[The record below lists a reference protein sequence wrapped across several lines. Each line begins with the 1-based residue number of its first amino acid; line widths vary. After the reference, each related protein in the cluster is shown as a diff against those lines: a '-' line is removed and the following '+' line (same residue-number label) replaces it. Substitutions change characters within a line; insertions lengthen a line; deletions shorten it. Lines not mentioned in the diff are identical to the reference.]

1 MSALTPEEAR
11 SVKRTV
17 EREVELAK
25 GRYHSQPS
33 PRAILLAGQPG
44 AGKTILSSLLQASL
58 DDDAVF
64 INGDDY
70 RRYHPHYSEL
80 YRRYGSDSVPMTSAF
95 SGAVTENLIACFSDL
110 AFNLVVEGT
119 GRTVDVPKR
128 TATILTEKGYTVE
141 MAVIA
146 TRPVLSLISTLLR
159 FYQMNEHGTIPRAT
173 ALEAHDN
180 VVAVLPSNLDAL
192 STFPGLSRIT
202 IWTRGAELVYDSE
215 VDTPPPSKAL
225 ERIWNADWSH
235 TERSEAAAQIKELRT
250 LEKKMALGQGRI
262 IEEINTRF
270 LCEPKEHER

>member
-44 AGKTILSSLLQASL
+44 AGKTILSSLLQSSL

-70 RRYHPHYSEL
+70 RRYHPNYSEF
-80 YRRYGSDSVPMTSAF
+80 YKQYGSDSVPMTSAF
-95 SGAVTENLIACFSDL
+95 SGEVTENLIARFSDL
-110 AFNLVVEGT
+110 AFNMVIEGT

-128 TATILTEKGYTVE
+128 TATFLAEKGYIVE

-146 TRPVLSLISTLLR
+146 TRPLLSLISTLLR

-173 ALEAHDN
+173 ALEAHDS

-192 STFPGLSRIT
+192 STFPRLSRIT

-225 ERIWNADWSH
+225 ERIWKAGWSH
-235 TERSEAAAQIKELRT
+235 AEEAEAAAQIKELRT

-262 IEEINTRF
+262 IEEINARF
-270 LCEPKEHER
+270 LRETKDYER